1 MKAFIKSGRGSFM
14 PSTNR
19 TRDELAKL
27 GDEIFDRQVKPSL
40 RPEDEG
46 KFVAIDVESGD
57 FEIDSDDYAAITRLR
72 TRKPE
77 SNVWLIRAGY
87 PAAYRIGT
95 IR

>member
-1 MKAFIKSGRGSFM
+1 M

-57 FEIDSDDYAAITRLR
+57 FEINEDDYTAVMRLR
-72 TRKPE
+72 TRKPTADM
-77 SNVWLIRAGY
+77 WLLQVGY
-87 PAAYRIGT
+87 PATCRIGAG
-95 IR
+95 R